1 MRRYGKCYWGIVM
14 NNRNQVVT
22 DMGNSEAE
30 FETRHDAIA
39 DRIFAYV
46 KHDLEIIYQA
56 YNDQVEDNLDDIP
69 IDGKLQIRE
78 RDFSS
83 EILDSPTWL
92 ELSAVA
98 NEQVKATKGFNNR
111 YLKDIK
117 VIEEKDGIKIC
128 QFLLLS

>member
-1 MRRYGKCYWGIVM
+1 MVYQNKILDVM
-14 NNRNQVVT
+14 DISV
-22 DMGNSEAE
+22 EE
-30 FETRHDAIA
+30 FERRHDAIM
-39 DRIFAYV
+39 DRIFDFV